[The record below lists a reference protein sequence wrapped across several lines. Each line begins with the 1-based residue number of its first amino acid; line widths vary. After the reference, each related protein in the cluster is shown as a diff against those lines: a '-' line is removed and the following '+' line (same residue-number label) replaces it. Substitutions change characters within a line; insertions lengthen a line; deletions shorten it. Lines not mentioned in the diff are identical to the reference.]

1 MIRKIGLVA
10 WLILAV
16 LILTAPLLL
25 RADNA
30 TESDAETVR
39 QTPQPTLPAYS
50 FEILNVRIHDADTV
64 IGDVCLPWS
73 ITLRNQTIRAA
84 GYDAWEVTRTRKT
97 GDFAHFSDREW
108 EIEIAKGMTARDAFR
123 HLYEGGRMFIE
134 WDQKSEKS
142 VYGRIEGQLWVRL
155 PNGELVN
162 IEDWARSSKFV
173 RD

>member
-10 WLILAV
+10 WFVLAILILC
-16 LILTAPLLL
+16 APLLL

-30 TESDAETVR
+30 TESDSATVR
-39 QTPQPTLPAYS
+39 DTPQPTLPAYS
-50 FEILNVRIHDADTV
+50 FEIVNVRIHDADTV

-97 GDFAHFSDREW
+97 GDFAHFTDREW
-108 EIEIAKGMTARDAFR
+108 EIEIAKGTTARDALR

-155 PNGELVN
+155 PKGELVN
-162 IEDWARSSKFV
+162 IEEWARSSKFV